1 MELGDIKRV
10 ELFENLVPGHLK
22 QVLNI
27 ATEQEVK
34 AGETICEDGESA
46 DCLYFVVKGRVRIS
60 KMVPGVGEEALSIL
74 HVGDYF
80 GEMALIDGSPR
91 SAAAIANTN
100 VILGVISKEAF
111 EDLLFTNKDLAY
123 DLLWTLVRT
132 LGSRL
137 RGSNEKMRA
146 LLAMAGR
153 F

>member
-10 ELFENLVPGHLK
+10 ELFTNLVHAHLK
-22 QVLNI
+22 QVLSI
-27 ATEQEVK
+27 ATEREVK
-34 AGETICEDGESA
+34 AGETICEDGEAA

-74 HVGDYF
+74 NVGAYF

-100 VILGVISKEAF
+100 VVLGVISKEAF

-132 LGSRL
+132 LGTRL
-137 RGSNEKMRA
+137 RESNEKMRA
-146 LLAMAGR
+146 FLAMAGR